1 MAACGGEGWLF
12 AGLGCELALGGGSRK
27 VGAEGCGIRGAA
39 EASRG
44 PAAAVRWPEAGPRGS
59 EDWTGP

>member
-27 VGAEGCGIRGAA
+27 VGAGGCGIRGAA
-39 EASRG
+39 QASRG
-44 PAAAVRWPEAGPRGS
+44 PTAAVGWPEAGPRGS
-59 EDWTGP
+59 EDWTGL